1 MKNKNFM
8 KHVLPYL
15 RGFDVVD
22 LPSYLERKMNKRCV
36 ELLKFENE
44 SELKLKH
51 EGFSFSNTFS
61 LEVLGKIALK
71 KHLGLEYKDDIS
83 NVKIDFDRNFKYN
96 DDVYQLIF
104 FDFNNIPKIKTNK
117 ISESIFIL
125 RNNNQKFYICGR
137 SDIETI
143 KNNLSKESLN
153 YSIYNEGFS
162 GFTGFNKLE
171 KINEL

>member
-1 MKNKNFM
+1 M

-44 SELKLKH
+44 SELKLKN

-83 NVKIDFDRNFKYN
+83 SVKIDFDRNHKK
-96 DDVYQLIF
+96 QPIKRIIKL
-104 FDFNNIPKIKTNK
+104 FNI
-117 ISESIFIL
+117 
-125 RNNNQKFYICGR
+125 Q
-137 SDIETI
+137 
-143 KNNLSKESLN
+143 
-153 YSIYNEGFS
+153 
-162 GFTGFNKLE
+162 
-171 KINEL
+171 